1 MARPARRPHES
12 ARNQRDDVIDLTGA
26 GTHNFLNESEDERRY
41 QWSWWVP
48 VAVAALIALLVIAVL
63 LVS

>member
-1 MARPARRPHES
+1 MARPAQRPRES

-41 QWSWWVP
+41 QWSWCVP
-48 VAVAALIALLVIAVL
+48 VAVAAVIALL

>member
-1 MARPARRPHES
+1 
-12 ARNQRDDVIDLTGA
+12 VIDLTGA

>member
-1 MARPARRPHES
+1 MARPAQRPRES

-26 GTHNFLNESEDERRY
+26 GTQNLLNESEDERRY

-48 VAVAALIALLVIAVL
+48 VAVSALIVL
-63 LVS
+63 LVVALLLAF

>member
-1 MARPARRPHES
+1 M
-12 ARNQRDDVIDLTGA
+12 IDLTGA

-48 VAVAALIALLVIAVL
+48 VAVSALIVL
-63 LVS
+63 LVVALLLAF